1 MVVCYLAGRFGSA
14 AVVVVGGE
22 VGILM
27 HTVQE
32 PEQKLQSVVLSVS
45 FELRAI
51 LGHSTLGK
59 GWEIVSDKC

>member
-32 PEQKLQSVVLSVS
+32 PEQKLQSIVLSIPL
-45 FELRAI
+45 ELRAV
-51 LGHSTLGK
+51 LGHSTLGMS
-59 GWEIVSDKC
+59 G